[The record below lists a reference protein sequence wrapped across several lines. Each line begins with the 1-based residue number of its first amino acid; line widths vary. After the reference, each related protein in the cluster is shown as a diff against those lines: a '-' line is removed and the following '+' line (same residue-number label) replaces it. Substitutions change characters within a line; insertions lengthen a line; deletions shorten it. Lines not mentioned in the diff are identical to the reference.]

1 MGADEAFTAHVCSDL
16 SASICRQMEAGQRSR
31 QAERSWS
38 DGGEKTCVRSTVTL
52 FDSAENKETKQPRTQ
67 TRAVKQG
74 NAALCASRSHLSLT
88 RSSQISAFVLLLT
101 SLTAK
106 TKINVTFLQ
115 SIVPRRA
122 LHAVAETVTCS
133 WLTWARAL
141 FEAGSVDF
149 SPH

>member
-31 QAERSWS
+31 QAERSRS

-52 FDSAENKETKQPRTQ
+52 FDSAENKETKQPWTP

-74 NAALCASRSHLSLT
+74 NAVLCASRSHLSLT

-101 SLTAK
+101 SLRSKKNSEYRTTQSSARCGRDRHVQLV
-106 TKINVTFLQ
+106 NVGACF
-115 SIVPRRA
+115 V
-122 LHAVAETVTCS
+122 
-133 WLTWARAL
+133 
-141 FEAGSVDF
+141 
-149 SPH
+149 

>member
-31 QAERSWS
+31 QAERSRS

-52 FDSAENKETKQPRTQ
+52 FDSAENKETKQLRTQ

>member
-31 QAERSWS
+31 QAERSRS

-52 FDSAENKETKQPRTQ
+52 FDSAENNETKQPWTQ